1 MTSFETSK
9 GSQYAVKLGQGNDR
23 RWEGLG
29 SYVGWVEWLK
39 VDSGEG
45 FDLMC
50 WCTWFLI
57 VGSDVR
63 PINGCSW
70 AMIWNAQEGGLDY
83 WWRGRKSWRS
93 ELVSVARGLEE
104 TSGGIKKSQELTQS
118 PESSTWRPDM
128 TEEPPGLG
136 LQLSLR
142 AWDLPSTL
150 SAILLVVASH
160 RSFLL
165 MQLRIPTQTKGSGS
179 HALLCSPLW
188 GPHPRTYFKIHRTHY
203 LSMDGENCR
212 LEPPP
217 LLPQEHWFSVK
228 DRCSLQRLPWK
239 PRLQGV
245 FCSLWSPLCVGGCK
259 IPAWH
264 TAGN

>member
-9 GSQYAVKLGQGNDR
+9 GSQYAMRLGQGNDR

-45 FDLMC
+45 FDLMR

-57 VGSDVR
+57 VGNDVR

-70 AMIWNAQEGGLDY
+70 EMIWNAQEGGLGC

-104 TSGGIKKSQELTQS
+104 TSVGIKKSQELTRS

-160 RSFLL
+160 R
-165 MQLRIPTQTKGSGS
+165 
-179 HALLCSPLW
+179 
-188 GPHPRTYFKIHRTHY
+188 
-203 LSMDGENCR
+203 
-212 LEPPP
+212 
-217 LLPQEHWFSVK
+217 
-228 DRCSLQRLPWK
+228 
-239 PRLQGV
+239 
-245 FCSLWSPLCVGGCK
+245 
-259 IPAWH
+259 
-264 TAGN
+264 